1 MKEINLNELTK
12 TFVIAEVGI
21 NHNGDIEKAKDLI
34 NAAAESGYDAVK
46 FQTYK
51 SETRIPD
58 IKHDLY
64 KILKKFELKYSD
76 FEILKEHCEKNA
88 INFMSTVFHV
98 DDFNYLKTIGT
109 NIYKISSFDL
119 TNYVLINE
127 VSKSGKT
134 IIISTGMGDISE
146 IDKAYEILKKNS
158 NDFSILHCI
167 SSYPLLEE
175 NSNLKAINTLSKR
188 YKCPIG
194 YSDHTNDIISPLYSI
209 AVGSKIL
216 EKHFKI
222 DDDCIDAKVSIDK
235 KDSKKMITEI
245 RRLEKILGDGKK
257 ECKDSEKSTKIFRK
271 HSNI

>member
-1 MKEINLNELTK
+1 MKKINLNELTK

-21 NHNGDIEKAKDLI
+21 NHNGEVNKAMDLI
-34 NAAAESGYDAVK
+34 NAAVESGYDAVK

-58 IKHDLY
+58 VKHDLY

-76 FEILKEHCEKNA
+76 FEVLKEHCEKKG
-88 INFMSTVFHV
+88 INFMSTVFHS
-98 DDFNYLKTIGT
+98 DDFNYLETIGIS
-109 NIYKISSFDL
+109 IYKISSFDL
-119 TNYVLINE
+119 TNYALINE
-127 VSKSGKT
+127 VSKAGKT
-134 IIISTGMGDISE
+134 VIISTGMGNISE

-158 NDFSILHCI
+158 KNFSILHCI

-175 NSNLKAINTLSKR
+175 NSNLNAIITLNKR
-188 YKCPIG
+188 YECPIG
-194 YSDHTNDIISPLYSI
+194 YSDHTSGITSPLYSI

-222 DDDCIDAKVSIDK
+222 DNNCVDAKVSIDEK
-235 KDSKKMITEI
+235 ESKKMITEI

-257 ECKDSEKSTKIFRK
+257 ECKQSEKATKIFRK
-271 HSNI
+271 NSEI